1 MVSRQGGRRQ
11 AGQALGTPFCRESE
25 LAEITERLLDR
36 ECRAV
41 FLAADMGLGTTSIL
55 RRLATSA
62 PGNAPVIFLHGT
74 PSLAEVPFGV
84 LAPYLK
90 RATATLVLSHI
101 DAIREML
108 GLFAERSEEIRRATG
123 EPAGIPLLAIDEADS
138 IDSST
143 AEVAV
148 SLAHSGSAKLVV
160 SHRPTREPVDPLPQL
175 WHDGLAERIQLQ
187 PLDRAAGHE
196 FCVGVLGGRVAQGTS
211 WHFWS
216 SAGGNPLLMRL
227 LMADAAENGWVMKH
241 NGVWLA
247 PLENRPQGRALQD
260 VVRAQLRGLSPQ
272 ARHSLNL
279 VALSEPVSAAVI
291 ADIAGREALGELRG
305 RHLIHGSVT
314 GAGQIQLINPVYGDV
329 IRTMVPRAE
338 SLMLHRQLE
347 ERVQADSFLP
357 QALIRRV
364 VWALDNGERVP
375 SDKLLLAAMFACKLF
390 QSPLALRLAD
400 AVTGSGYTQRARAV
414 KARAHYNL
422 GDYATAA
429 ELLDGAEE
437 RATNVSELLVGVLVR
452 AETRAALRE
461 PAELGFAS
469 GQAVR
474 AAGARLALEDPANAE
489 IIRLQADG
497 RAQVLDALTL
507 SRQGDYEQLGQL
519 AGRALAIPERTHD
532 PEFWINRAIML
543 ALEAERLS
551 AQGRPVEGMARAS
564 EALAIHQ
571 IEGHEVFFVPETIL
585 ERMLCASLAA
595 GEWGQVVD
603 LLRAVDTDL
612 PAAVVSFGGS
622 AAGAR
627 GLMLLRQGRLA
638 EALAALS
645 AAGDA
650 LAASDPQH
658 LAGCCTAATFYA
670 AAALGEREEAVR
682 LLGQYRP
689 DHGMFVTSSY
699 EAAFLAAGRAH
710 LEAARRR
717 GANVKKDDG
726 GGPAEL
732 TAIADQWAERGM
744 VLAELNALVLA
755 LDFDVDAISP
765 RLRRVAERMEGH
777 WAAALAGFGKAVEEG
792 TGHGMLDAADRLMS
806 TKMFGLAVTA
816 FQLAESRSVQGRHG
830 SVAHLA
836 RAGLVR
842 ARAALGLVTDPL
854 TQAGALVVQ
863 ETLTRRELEIARLA
877 AGGLTDKDIAAEL
890 HVSVRTV
897 EGHLYRSYGKLGITA
912 RSELALVIGK

>member
-1 MVSRQGGRRQ
+1 MRRQ
-11 AGQALGTPFCRESE
+11 TGQALGEPFCRDTE
-25 LAEITERLLDR
+25 LAEITGRLLDR
-36 ECRAV
+36 QCRAV

-55 RRLATSA
+55 RRLAASA

-74 PSLAEVPFGV
+74 PSLSAVPFGV

-90 RATATLVLSHI
+90 RATATLVVSHI

-108 GLFAERSEEIRRATG
+108 GLFAERSEEISRATG
-123 EPAGIPLLAIDEADS
+123 EAAGMPLLAIDEGDF
-138 IDSST
+138 IDRST

-148 SLAHSGSAKLVV
+148 SLAQSGSAKLVV
-160 SHRPTREPVDPLPQL
+160 SHRPLREPVDPLPQL
-175 WHDGLAERIQLQ
+175 WHDGLAEKIQLQ
-187 PLDRAAGHE
+187 PLDRDAGHE
-196 FCVGVLGGRVAQGTS
+196 FCVGVLGGRMAPGTS
-211 WHFWS
+211 WYFWS
-216 SAGGNPLLMRL
+216 SAGGNPLLMWL
-227 LMADAAENGWVMKH
+227 LMADAVENGWVKKRS
-241 NGVWLA
+241 GVWLA
-247 PLENRPQGRALQD
+247 PPEGRPQGRALQD
-260 VVRAQLRGLSPQ
+260 VVRMQLRGLSPQ

-291 ADIAGREALGELRG
+291 ADIAGREALAELRE
-305 RHLIHGSVT
+305 RHLVHASLTGS
-314 GAGQIQLINPVYGDV
+314 GQIQLINPIYGDI

-338 SLMLHRQLE
+338 SLILHRQLE

-364 VWALDNGERVP
+364 VWALDNSEQVP
-375 SDKLLLAAMFACKLF
+375 SDKLLLAAMFASKLF
-390 QSPLALRLAD
+390 QSPLALRLAG
-400 AVTGSGYTQRARAV
+400 AVTGTGYTQRARAV

-422 GDYATAA
+422 GNYAKAA

-452 AETRAALRE
+452 AETRAAMRE

-474 AAGARLALEDPANAE
+474 VAGERLALEDPANAA
-489 IIRLQADG
+489 IIRAQADG

-507 SRQGDYEQLGQL
+507 SRQGDYQQLGLL
-519 AGRALAIPERTHD
+519 AGRALAIPERTND

-543 ALEAERLS
+543 ALEAERLT
-551 AQGRPVEGMARAS
+551 AGGLPVQGMARAS
-564 EALAIHQ
+564 EALAIRQ
-571 IEGHEVFFVPETIL
+571 TEGHEVFFVPETIL

-595 GEWGQVVD
+595 GEWGQVAD

-622 AAGAR
+622 AAAAR

-638 EALAALS
+638 EALASLG

-658 LAGCCTAATFYA
+658 LAGCCTAVTFYV
-670 AAALGEREEAVR
+670 AAALGEREEALR

-699 EAAFLAAGRAH
+699 EGAYLAAGRGH

-717 GANVKKDDG
+717 GANGKKYDG
-726 GGPAEL
+726 GVPAEL
-732 TAIADQWAERGM
+732 TAIADQWADRGM
-744 VLAELNALVLA
+744 VLAEINALVLA
-755 LDFDVDAISP
+755 LDFDVDAVSP
-765 RLRRVAERMEGH
+765 RLRRVAERMEGP
-777 WAAALAGFGKAVEEG
+777 WAAALAGFGRAVEEG
-792 TGHGMLDAADRLMS
+792 TGHGMLDAAERLMA
-806 TKMFGLAVTA
+806 TEMFRLATTA

-830 SVAHLA
+830 SVAHFA
-836 RAGLVR
+836 RSGLVR
-842 ARAALGLVTDPL
+842 ARVALGLAADPQ
-854 TQAGALVVQ
+854 TQAGALAVK
-863 ETLTRRELEIARLA
+863 ELLTRRELEISQLA
-877 AGGLTDKDIAAEL
+877 ADGLTDKDIAAQL